1 VLLLV
6 LLALTFASFSYGLV
20 VAIRS
25 EVAALDPSSPHGDVD
40 TVIYSAP
47 NTSGQRRV
55 LAILR
60 GDESR
65 VLVSSDEI
73 APIMKQAIVAVE
85 DKRFYEHNGVDL
97 HAILRALWADV
108 RSQSV
113 VEGGSTITQQ
123 YVQNAYSRNADTLAR
138 KVREAALAWQ
148 LSQASSI

>member
-1 VLLLV
+1 MLLLV
-6 LLALTFASFSYGLV
+6 LLALTGASFAYGLV

-25 EVAALDPSSPHGDVD
+25 ELAALDPASPHGDVD
-40 TVIYSAP
+40 TVIYSAK
-47 NTSGQRRV
+47 NASGQRRV

-85 DKRFYEHNGVDL
+85 DKRFYEHKGVDV
-97 HAILRALWADV
+97 HGIMRALWEDI
-108 RSQSV
+108 RSKSV

-123 YVQNAYSRNADTLAR
+123 YVQNAYS
-138 KVREAALAWQ
+138 
-148 LSQASSI
+148 